1 MSEIKYDVNFD
12 DMRQLKQYILNLKR
26 TNETS
31 ELLLNRETIKKYVS
45 IYSDKIINILNE
57 ICKKS

>member
-1 MSEIKYDVNFD
+1 MSNIKYDVNFD

-45 IYSDKIINILNE
+45 EYSDKIINLLDE
-57 ICKKS
+57 ICKRS